1 MYLSCISRVLYM
13 SLSVAPIFVP
23 VFNNNLY
30 RRRGERLELP
40 VAVISYP
47 THDVT
52 FRWQLPNGTVVLTDG
67 TSQPNDVTE
76 STLSLDAAVFGQY
89 RLIVSNA
96 VGSTDVSFLLTE
108 SVESG

>member
-1 MYLSCISRVLYM
+1 MP
-13 SLSVAPIFVP
+13 A
-23 VFNNNLY
+23 FNSNLY

-40 VAVISYP
+40 VAVISFP

-52 FRWQLPNGTVVLTDG
+52 FRWQLPNGTAVLTDG

-76 STLSLDAAVFGQY
+76 STLSLDAVVFGQY

-96 VGSTDVSFLLTE
+96 VGSTDISFLLTE
-108 SVESG
+108 SLESG